1 MAYPATLSLTKHHGL
16 GNDFLIALLDEE
28 PAGLP
33 ELTRRLCDRHTGVGA
48 DGLIVGLGGLD
59 APQFI
64 LHNADGSRPEVSGN
78 GLRCFGQ
85 ALLTLSGLSHLE
97 IDVTTDVGQRP
108 MTVRRT
114 EDPLVVAATVD
125 MGAPSP
131 GPPTDQVA
139 AIAALSP
146 RHVGSVDMGNP
157 HVVLHVDEPGQHN
170 MAAVGPAIEEHYLP
184 VGANVHLIRPD
195 GDAQITMAIWERGA
209 GVTDA
214 CGSGACAA
222 AVVGHQLGLTRAS
235 VDVVMPGGSA
245 HVDVGDTIALT
256 GPAAFVAALEVPHG

>member
-1 MAYPATLSLTKHHGL
+1 MAYSATLSLTKHHGL

-28 PAGLP
+28 PADLP
-33 ELTRRLCDRHTGVGA
+33 ALTRRLCDRRTGIGA

-59 APQFI
+59 APRFI

-85 ALLTLSGLSHLE
+85 ALLTLSDSPALE
-97 IDVTTDVGQRP
+97 VDVATDVGQRP

-114 EDPLVVAATVD
+114 DDPLVVAATVD
-125 MGAPSP
+125 MGPPST
-131 GPPTDQVA
+131 GPSTENVE
-139 AIAALSP
+139 AIAALTP

-157 HVVLHVDEPGQHN
+157 HVVLHVDEPGHHD
-170 MAAVGPAIEEHYLP
+170 MAAVGPAIEANYLP

-195 GDAQITMAIWERGA
+195 GDTQITMAIWERGA
-209 GVTDA
+209 GVTEA

-222 AVVGHQLGLTRAS
+222 AVVGHQLGLTGPS
-235 VDVVMPGGSA
+235 VDVVMPGGAA

-256 GPAAFVAALEVPHG
+256 GPATFVAALEVPHG